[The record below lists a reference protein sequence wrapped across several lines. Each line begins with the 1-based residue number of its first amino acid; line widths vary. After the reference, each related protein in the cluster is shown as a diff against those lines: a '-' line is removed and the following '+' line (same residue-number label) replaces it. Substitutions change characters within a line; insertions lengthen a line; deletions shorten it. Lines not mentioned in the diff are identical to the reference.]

1 MDKIKTNQEIE
12 HITYNT
18 GNVFKFNPLRKVTLK
33 DNRSVFA
40 DFKRKASKGVI
51 IGDTLIFNWG
61 IYLISISEINNG
73 IFIILILY
81 GIKTLSVNIFSDNQ
95 LITIICPE
103 ILGFNNPQDLAQIE
117 QLIACYLFFHPRKDL
132 KYVNPN
138 YNSEDIPNIMKDYY
152 DMYWKVA

>member
-1 MDKIKTNQEIE
+1 
-12 HITYNT
+12 
-18 GNVFKFNPLRKVTLK
+18 
-33 DNRSVFA
+33 
-40 DFKRKASKGVI
+40 
-51 IGDTLIFNWG
+51 LIFNWG
-61 IYLISISEINNG
+61 IYLISISAINNG
-73 IFIILILY
+73 IFNILILY
-81 GIKTLSVNIFSDNQ
+81 GVKKISVNIFSDNQ

-152 DMYWKVA
+152 DMYWNVA